1 MKADQE
7 LHSLW
12 DKLFKVITNT
22 YPQEVLRFICDSP
35 EVKYGDQPFKRVVAK
50 YSKLTPRKD
59 QVVCEL

>member
-35 EVKYGDQPFKRVVAK
+35 EVKYRDHRLLKRMSV
-50 YSKLTPRKD
+50 
-59 QVVCEL
+59 